1 MAFDT
6 FIELADYRRRVAQMY
21 AEVRGARDDPQEAW
35 RRYRSQRENLFRTHS
50 QSALDQGQ
58 KERFEGLHYFPYNS
72 ALRLSV
78 QIDTNVDPDVLEIQL
93 QEDGLTRL
101 QRFGKVNFELQGQ
114 RLQLSLFW
122 VQGYGGGIFLPFRDA
137 TASHETYGG
146 GRYLLD
152 SIKGADLGLEGGRL
166 VLDFNFAYNPSCAYN
181 PRWHC
186 PLAPRENWL
195 AVALRAGELRYP
207 DDDT

>member
-1 MAFDT
+1 MAFDA
-6 FIELADYRRRVAQMY
+6 FIELADYRRRVVQMY
-21 AEVRGARDDPQEAW
+21 AAVRDDRDNPQEAW
-35 RRYRSQRENLFRTHS
+35 RRYRSQRENLFRMHP
-50 QSALDQGQ
+50 QSALDQAQ
-58 KERFEGLHYFPYNS
+58 KDHFKGLPYFPYNP

-93 QEDGLTRL
+93 QEDGITRIK
-101 QRFGKVNFELQGQ
+101 RFGKVIFELQRQ

-122 VQGYGGGIFLPFRDA
+122 VLGYGGGIFLPFRDA
-137 TASHETYGG
+137 TAPNETYGG

-152 SIKGADLGLEGGRL
+152 SIKGADLGQDGERL

-195 AVALRAGELRYP
+195 DVPLRAGELRYP
-207 DDDT
+207 EDST